1 MACITLDSTAELSDL
16 WRLAVGCGAN
26 PRTQRIQFRRYC
38 DRWRSA
44 DAHQRCHMSDV
55 RIHLFRERGDLWC
68 RSCGAESDGAGE
80 GRIVNSNLQ
89 GLQGLS
95 QQKAAFSTSVK
106 MPREEAIPVRTTD
119 LKHLKRDI
127 RRIPDGNGKLD
138 NAFWCAIGIG
148 IPMIIQF
155 VVDSSSS
162 GGHGNWLILA
172 IGVVSCILAGMFK
185 IFGKGEKE
193 ERERYIDDII
203 ENIDDFS
210 VGVR

>member
-1 MACITLDSTAELSDL
+1 M
-16 WRLAVGCGAN
+16 
-26 PRTQRIQFRRYC
+26 
-38 DRWRSA
+38 
-44 DAHQRCHMSDV
+44 
-55 RIHLFRERGDLWC
+55 
-68 RSCGAESDGAGE
+68 
-80 GRIVNSNLQ
+80 NSNLQ

-106 MPREEAIPVRTTD
+106 MPKEEAIPVRTTD

-155 VVDSSSS
+155 AVDSSSS

-185 IFGKGEKE
+185 IFGKSEKE
-193 ERERYIDDII
+193 ERERYIDGSI

>member
-1 MACITLDSTAELSDL
+1 MVLNLAACQSKKKHANNIRNVATT
-16 WRLAVGCGAN
+16 N
-26 PRTQRIQFRRYC
+26 PRRQWNGLRHIGLNRGI
-38 DRWRSA
+38 
-44 DAHQRCHMSDV
+44 V
-55 RIHLFRERGDLWC
+55 RFVTASSGGWGKPWNSENTI
-68 RSCGAESDGAGE
+68 GAGSDGAGE

-106 MPREEAIPVRTTD
+106 IPKEEAIPVRTTD

-193 ERERYIDDII
+193 ERERYIDGII

>member
-1 MACITLDSTAELSDL
+1 
-16 WRLAVGCGAN
+16 
-26 PRTQRIQFRRYC
+26 
-38 DRWRSA
+38 
-44 DAHQRCHMSDV
+44 
-55 RIHLFRERGDLWC
+55 
-68 RSCGAESDGAGE
+68 
-80 GRIVNSNLQ
+80 
-89 GLQGLS
+89 
-95 QQKAAFSTSVK
+95 
-106 MPREEAIPVRTTD
+106 MPKEEAIPVRTTD

-193 ERERYIDDII
+193 DRERYIDGII

-210 VGVR
+210 VGVG